1 MTCDGF
7 IYLWYDKLRKMFY
20 VGSHKGN
27 EHDNYICSS
36 KHMIRE
42 YRKRPQDFKRKILEK
57 CSIET
62 LLEREQHW
70 LSLIKTK
77 ELYYYESKYYNVK
90 RFAAGGNT
98 LEHHP
103 DREKIIRK
111 RYGKKH
117 SDGIKKA
124 IANRSQE
131 CKDLQKRRQKSTL
144 MNTLN
149 QKTNWYQAK
158 KTTVYYNGIFYKTYN
173 TVRELAKD
181 LNLDSSTITKRI
193 DEGIWYVK
201 QKRKHPF
208 NVGDIITFS

>member
-7 IYLWYDKLRKMFY
+7 IYLWYDRVRKMFY
-20 VGSHKGN
+20 VGSHKGSEN
-27 EHDNYICSS
+27 DNYICSS
-36 KHMIRE
+36 KHMIKE
-42 YRKRPQDFKRKILEK
+42 YRKRPHDFKRKILER
-57 CSIET
+57 CNTET

-90 RFAAGGNT
+90 RYAAGGYT

-103 DREKIIRK
+103 EREKIIKK

-131 CKDLQKRRQKSTL
+131 CRDLQKQRQKSTL
-144 MNTLN
+144 INTLN

-158 KTTVYYNGIFYKTYN
+158 KTTVYCNGVFYNTYN
-173 TVRELAKD
+173 TVRELARD
-181 LNLDSSTITKRI
+181 LKLDPSTITKRI
-193 DEGIWYVK
+193 VEGIWYVK

-208 NVGDIITFS
+208 NVGDVITFS